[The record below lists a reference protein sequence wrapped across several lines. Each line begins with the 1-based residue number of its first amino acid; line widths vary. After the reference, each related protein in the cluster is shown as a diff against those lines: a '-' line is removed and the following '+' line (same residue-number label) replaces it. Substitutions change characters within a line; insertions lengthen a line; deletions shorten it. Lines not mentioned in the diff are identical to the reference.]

1 MSETDRDQI
10 ARDEPPELD
19 DRIDA
24 EDLPAGPETPA
35 EEEELDADIE
45 QAEDEG
51 MTDPDVPVPS
61 GLGPTPR
68 MSRPGLR

>member
-19 DRIDA
+19 DRIDSDDPPVGA
-24 EDLPAGPETPA
+24 ETPA

-51 MTDPDVPVPS
+51 MTDPDVPI
-61 GLGPTPR
+61 PR
-68 MSRPGLR
+68 G